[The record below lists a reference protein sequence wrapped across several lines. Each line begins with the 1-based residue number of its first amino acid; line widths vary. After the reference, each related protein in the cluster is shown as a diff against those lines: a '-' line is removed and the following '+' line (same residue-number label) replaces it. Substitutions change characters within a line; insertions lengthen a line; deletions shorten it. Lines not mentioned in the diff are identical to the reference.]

1 MKHSPPPAWI
11 VLPLLLI
18 GGCGSTPSRSDP
30 PPNRTTP
37 RASPEPGSSIPLL
50 VSGEPVPWSV
60 LTPMLAEAAGGTV
73 VEELALESALRSAL
87 RARGLLIGD
96 EDIQRERARWLELLE
111 SEGVPPAAETQIRK
125 RRGLG
130 PERFRR
136 LLWRNAALRALV
148 EPGDVMVTA
157 EELALARQIRSGER
171 FSASGLLF
179 PDANGAARALE
190 RIRADAR
197 GVTAAFWTTVS
208 TRPTQ
213 PWHGVISPFDPAYPD
228 ALRRAIRTTPPGQM
242 SGVIGGD
249 DGFTIVLVHAVVP
262 PAPDAPGDDDALRRE
277 LETRKSRLAMERLAA
292 RLLASTRTH
301 AMDRHLSWS
310 E

>member
-1 MKHSPPPAWI
+1 MKHSFPPAWI
-11 VLPLLLI
+11 ILPLLLLA
-18 GGCGSTPSRSDP
+18 GCGSTPSRPDP
-30 PPNRTTP
+30 APTGLSP
-37 RASPEPGSSIPLL
+37 RGAPEPVSTIPLL

-87 RARGLLIGD
+87 RAQGRAIGD

-111 SEGVPPAAETQIRK
+111 SEDVPPAAETQIRV

-136 LLWRNAALRALV
+136 LLWRNAALRALI
-148 EPGDVMVTA
+148 EPGEIAVTDD
-157 EELALARQIRSGER
+157 ELALARQIRRGER
-171 FSASGLLF
+171 FSASGSIF
-179 PDANGAARALE
+179 PDANAAVRTLE

-197 GVTAAFWTTVS
+197 GVTPAFWSTVA
-208 TRPTQ
+208 TRDAPT
-213 PWHGVISPFDPAYPD
+213 WHGIISPFDPAYPD
-228 ALRRAIRTTPPGQM
+228 ALRRAIRSTPPGQM
-242 SGVIGGD
+242 TGVIGGD

-262 PAPDAPGDDDALRRE
+262 PAPEAPGDDDALRRE
-277 LETRKSRLAMERLAA
+277 LETRKSRLAMERLAE
-292 RLLASTRTH
+292 RLLATTSTH
-301 AMDRHLSWS
+301 AMDRHLSWG